1 MGKKWGKIPRKYFA
15 ILFVFFWFRG
25 GVPPSF
31 AGQGFI
37 FAPLIVFPGS
47 ALKGAVVARFACSC
61 GLSPAP
67 SVYPKSNLKPM
78 PEVNNATAAKNFA
91 LFPLRKKTPPLQNK
105 ASKKYP
111 HSVCSDFPPIFPQF
125 SPNLPPSLPTLF
137 PLFSPSLPT
146 LFPQPPRFSFPLRRH
161 IFCRLSNPCRIFFR
175 APPIF
180 LRFILYNFF
189 ISCQPA
195 VVFFFTAGR
204 IFFRAPPI
212 FLGLIF

>member
-1 MGKKWGKIPRKYFA
+1 MTNGKKYVGGAETKNAAAVEKILTKWAKNVEKILTKWGQNGEKMGKKWGKIPRKYFA

-78 PEVNNATAAKNFA
+78 PEVNNATAAKNFT
-91 LFPLRKKTPPLQNK
+91 LFPLKGKTPPLQNK
-105 ASKKYP
+105 ASKKYTR
-111 HSVCSDFPPIFPQF
+111 SVCSDFPPIFPQF
-125 SPNLPPSLPTLF
+125 ATQFSPN
-137 PLFSPSLPT
+137 LPT
-146 LFPQPPRFSFPLRRH
+146 LFPQPPLFFFALRRF
-161 IFCRLSNPCRIFFR
+161 FCRF
-175 APPIF
+175 
-180 LRFILYNFF
+180 FF
-189 ISCQPA
+189 IIYRLDRK
-195 VVFFFTAGR
+195 VF
-204 IFFRAPPI
+204 
-212 FLGLIF
+212 

>member
-1 MGKKWGKIPRKYFA
+1 MTNGKKYVGGAETKNAAAVEKILTKWGQNGEKMGKKWGKIPRKYFA

-105 ASKKYP
+105 ASKKYTR
-111 HSVCSDFPPIFPQF
+111 SVCSDFPPIFPQF
-125 SPNLPPSLPTLF
+125 SPNLPPICQQF
-137 PLFSPSLPT
+137 PPNF
-146 LFPQPPRFSFPLRRH
+146 
-161 IFCRLSNPCRIFFR
+161 
-175 APPIF
+175 PPIF
-180 LRFILYNFF
+180 PQF
-189 ISCQPA
+189 
-195 VVFFFTAGR
+195 VTHFTNSFSTVAGF
-204 IFFRAPPI
+204 FFRAPPI